1 MSMRSCLPLLALIT
15 MFLLPGCGKE
25 NMGDCVKS
33 TGKVIQ
39 QNRSVAAFDKLEV
52 EDNINVFITFGDEN
66 ELVAEAGE
74 NLLPLIITEVQNNT
88 LIIRNDNKCNWVR
101 SFEVPVNVYLKST
114 GLQSITSRGFGL
126 IETLDTLVT
135 DVFTAEH
142 WLASGKIKLRLDA
155 QEVYLKSHT
164 GVGDFDCTGK
174 AGYLYLYSSS
184 HGIFRTENLVVDNCY
199 ALNFGTGDFHVNVS
213 DTLIVSLNSL
223 GNIYYNSGVTII
235 TEQISSSGTIIPY

>member
-1 MSMRSCLPLLALIT
+1 MRNCLPLLALIT
-15 MFLLPGCGKE
+15 LFLLPGCGKE

-33 TGKVIQ
+33 TGKVMQ

-74 NLLPLIITEVQNNT
+74 NLLPLIITEVKDNT

-142 WLASGKIKLRLDA
+142 WLASGKIKLRIDA

-164 GVGDFDCTGK
+164 GVGDFDCIGK

-184 HGIFRTENLVVDNCY
+184 HGIFRTENLVADNCY

-213 DTLIVSLNSL
+213 DTLIVSLSSL

-235 TEQISSSGTIIPY
+235 TEQISGSGTTIPY